1 MAGYSRRT
9 VTTYRSQFVRQDQ
22 GRLRWAISMTLWFTA
37 ALWVI
42 LFLLQVSG
50 VPLRYFAIYPGRVGG
65 LFGILTAPLVHG
77 GYTHLL
83 ANSITLVV
91 LGSALLYGYPRA
103 AKIVVPVVY
112 LGTGL
117 LVWVFARPAYHLGA
131 SGLSFGIFF
140 FVLIIGALRR
150 DRLAVALSMAVFFLY
165 SGMIWG
171 VLPNEPQISFESHIF
186 GALIGSAL
194 AFILKNKDPLPPQ
207 LPYDWE
213 GEDDDDDGDWERFT
227 K

>member
-1 MAGYSRRT
+1 
-9 VTTYRSQFVRQDQ
+9 
-22 GRLRWAISMTLWFTA
+22 MTLWFTA
-37 ALWVI
+37 SLWVI

-50 VPLRYFAIYPGRVGG
+50 VPLHYFAIYPGRVGG

-77 GYTHLL
+77 GYIHLL

-91 LGSALLYGYPRA
+91 LGSALLYGYPRS

-117 LVWVFARPAYHLGA
+117 LVWLFARPAYHLGA

-171 VLPNEPQISFESHIF
+171 VLPNDPHISFESHIF

-194 AFILKNKDPLPPQ
+194 AFLLKNKDPRPPQ
-207 LPYDWE
+207 LHYDWE
-213 GEDDDDDGDWERFT
+213 GEDDDAEWERFT